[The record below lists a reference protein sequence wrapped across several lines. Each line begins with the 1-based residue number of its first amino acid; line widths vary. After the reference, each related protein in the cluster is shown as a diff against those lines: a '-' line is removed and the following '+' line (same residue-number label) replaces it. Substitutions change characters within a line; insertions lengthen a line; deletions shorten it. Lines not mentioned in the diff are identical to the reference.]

1 MRLHLKLFAFAAT
14 LFVALAFTTEASA
27 QIRFSYRDSLGTYK
41 VRFYPHVDSDDA
53 ATRFRIPLVAKTA
66 EFRLGTAAAA
76 YTPLGVTF
84 DNSWEYNFQ
93 PGQMASDLDYST
105 ARWFT
110 LGFEGGS
117 WIKEWLYV
125 GGAAVYT
132 GGFRTIRQAPHNK
145 RVGSFNFSSY
155 TIMPTLRFAWVRS
168 GIVQLYSGLGLGIGV
183 AHYDKLGSLNWRA
196 GIAYDLTFVGI
207 SVGRKFFG
215 YCDLGIGSR
224 GIFSAGIGYRFN
236 SK

>member
-1 MRLHLKLFAFAAT
+1 MRLNLKLFAFVAV
-14 LFVALAFTTEASA
+14 LFVTLAFTSEASA

-53 ATRFRIPLVAKTA
+53 ATRYRIPLVTNTT
-66 EFRLGTAAAA
+66 EFRLGTAAMA
-76 YTPLGVTF
+76 YTPLGFTN
-84 DNSWEYNFQ
+84 DNSWEYHFL
-93 PGQMASDLDYST
+93 PGPMASDLDYST

-132 GGFRTIRQAPHNK
+132 GGFRAIRQAPQNK

-155 TIMPTLRFAWVRS
+155 TVMPTVRFAWVRS
-168 GIVQLYSGLGLGIGV
+168 GIVQLYSGLGLGFAV
-183 AHYDKLGSLNWRA
+183 AHYDELGSVSCRGGL
-196 GIAYDLTFVGI
+196 AYDLTIVGI

-215 YCDLGIGSR
+215 YCDLGVGSR
-224 GIFSAGIGYRFN
+224 GGISAGIGYRFN